1 MDSNAAADESSLGGN
16 GDNTSK
22 HATAFAEF
30 AVDESRDVLSFY
42 DVEAQILVLYDHLSD
57 LKLEIA
63 LLEAQSGLPSSKCK
77 NFFTQGI
84 SLIYLQQWANF
95 H

>member
-42 DVEAQILVLYDHLSD
+42 DVEAQMLALYDHLSD

-63 LLEAQSGLPSSKCK
+63 LLEAQNGLPSSNWQETALHKG
-77 NFFTQGI
+77 FR
-84 SLIYLQQWANF
+84 
-95 H
+95 